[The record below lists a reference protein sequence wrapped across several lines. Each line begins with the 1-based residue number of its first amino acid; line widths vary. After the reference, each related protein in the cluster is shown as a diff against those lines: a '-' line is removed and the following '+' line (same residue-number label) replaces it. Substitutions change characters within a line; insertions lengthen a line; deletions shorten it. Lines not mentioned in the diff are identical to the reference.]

1 MSTESENGSSHV
13 SPEKLPHLGS
23 VAASAGF
30 GGGSGMGGGSGTW
43 PSSLGVLVSGLFYLI
58 VYFVPWQPLQRYFL
72 GHPVAIAATVLFWV
86 AAAVLAAKWW
96 QVTEQWN
103 RLSRIR
109 DEDLLPPQAAD
120 SPAGRWLGDHDAGYV
135 ARRWMQAVGSL
146 PAAVRS
152 SLLVGR
158 LHELLTRQSQ
168 RGTTKHLADDL
179 REIAGRD
186 ADTAH
191 DSFGLVRIIV
201 WAIPMLGFLG
211 TVIGI
216 TQTLGGLDFTDG
228 TAAVDRLKSGL
239 YVAFD
244 TTALGLVL
252 SVLAIFMQF
261 PVERSEQRLLG
272 AIDSRIGHLLS
283 AHLPSDDAADNQ
295 TAMIADLCGGIQ
307 AAVAESLSSQ
317 AELWRTTIDEAREHW
332 QGVQAS
338 AANHFT
344 EAVRETLAPAL
355 QAHAGALH
363 AHGEI
368 LDAHAKAINSHAD
381 AFSSHAVTMDSHA
394 EAIRSHAGHLD
405 SHAGHLDSHAGHL
418 DSHAHRLDSHAHRLD
433 SHADRLDSHAGR
445 LDSHAGRL
453 DSHAG
458 RLASHAEEFET
469 AAQSA
474 SEQLSKQ
481 VGERLGGFQEM
492 MVSALQDHA
501 AALDESARFAGDRL
515 DRQATHWQQTL
526 DSSASAMLSHQQSLA
541 EQCQTLVEQ
550 SQSLTRTNERTEA
563 IQAIQQALDANVA
576 HLHESNQA
584 IRDTVAATSGD
595 GIVGAMK
602 ILARAVET
610 LSVRIPETTPGELGL
625 DATGSLSNELHSRR
639 AA

>member
-1 MSTESENGSSHV
+1 MSTESENVSSPV
-13 SPEKLPHLGS
+13 SPEKSALSSP
-23 VAASAGF
+23 ATASAGP
-30 GGGSGMGGGSGTW
+30 SGGSGTW
-43 PSSLGVLVSGLFYLI
+43 ASSLGVLVAGLFYLI

-72 GHPVAIAATVLFWV
+72 GHPVAVAATVLFWV

-135 ARRWMQAVGSL
+135 ARRWIQAVGSL
-146 PAAVRS
+146 PAAVRN
-152 SLLVGR
+152 SLLVNR
-158 LHELLTRQSQ
+158 LDELLMRQSQ

-179 REIAGRD
+179 REVAGRE

-261 PVERSEQRLLG
+261 PVERSEQRLLA
-272 AIDSRIGHLLS
+272 AIDSRVGHLLS
-283 AHLPSDDAADNQ
+283 AHLPSDEAADNQ
-295 TAMIADLCGGIQ
+295 TALIADLCEGIQ

-332 QGVQAS
+332 QDVQAS
-338 AANHFT
+338 AANQFT
-344 EAVRETLAPAL
+344 DAVRETLAPAL
-355 QAHAGALH
+355 QAHAGALQ

-368 LDAHAKAINSHAD
+368 LDSHANTINSHAET
-381 AFSSHAVTMDSHA
+381 FRNHAETMDSHA
-394 EAIRSHAGHLD
+394 EAIHSHAGRLDAHAGCLEAHRDRVDAHAGHLD
-405 SHAGHLDSHAGHL
+405 SHAGHLDAHAGHL
-418 DSHAHRLDSHAHRLD
+418 DSHA
-433 SHADRLDSHAGR
+433 
-445 LDSHAGRL
+445 
-453 DSHAG
+453 
-458 RLASHAEEFET
+458 EQFET
-469 AAQSA
+469 AARSA
-474 SEQLSKQ
+474 GEQFSDQ
-481 VGERLGGFQEM
+481 VGERLDAFQAA
-492 MVSALQDHA
+492 VQSALQDHA
-501 AALDESARFAGDRL
+501 GSLDESTRSASDRL
-515 DRQATHWQQTL
+515 DRQATHWQQAL

-541 EQCQTLVEQ
+541 QQCQSLLEQ
-550 SQSLTRTNERTEA
+550 SQSLTKINERAEA
-563 IQAIQQALDANVA
+563 IQAVQQALDANVA
-576 HLHESNQA
+576 HLQQSNQA
-584 IRDTVAATSGD
+584 IRDSVAASSGD
-595 GIVGAMK
+595 GIVQAMK
-602 ILARAVET
+602 TLACAVET
-610 LSVRIPETTPGELGL
+610 LSVRIPETATDVPGR
-625 DATGSLSNELHSRR
+625 DATASLSNELHSRR